1 MNQIVRNTAIDGHAV
16 VSREAWLASRKQL
29 LAREKEYTRLGDELA
44 ARRRALPWVKVDKDY
59 VFEGPSG
66 RQSLADLFAGRS
78 QLFVYHFMLAPGW
91 GEGCKSC
98 SYVADH
104 FDGTLPHLAAR
115 DVTLVAISRAAF
127 PEIAAF
133 KSRMGWQ
140 FPWLSSNGSDFNFD
154 FGVSFTH
161 DEVKAGEP
169 IYNYGSEAPP
179 IEELH
184 GASVFFKDASGAI
197 YHTYST
203 YGRGLD
209 DVMNTYNFLDKVPKG
224 RDEDNDPHIMAW
236 VRHHDKYEHL
246 LHAGGGCCGG

>member
-1 MNQIVRNTAIDGHAV
+1 MDQIVRNAADGHAV
-16 VSREAWLASRKQL
+16 VSREAWLASRKAL
-29 LAREKEYTRLGDELA
+29 LSQEKELTRLGDTLTAE
-44 ARRRALPWVKVDKDY
+44 RRALPWVKVDKEY
-59 VFEGPSG
+59 IFEGPDG
-66 RQSLADLFAGRS
+66 RHSLADLFAGRS

-115 DVTLVAISRAAF
+115 DVTLVAVSRAAF
-127 PEIAAF
+127 PEIGAF

-140 FPWLSSNGSDFNFD
+140 FPWVSSNGSDFNFD
-154 FGVSFTH
+154 FGVSFTPE
-161 DEVKAGEP
+161 EVEAGEA

-209 DVMNTYNFLDKVPKG
+209 EVMNTYNVLDMVPKG
-224 RDEDNDPHIMAW
+224 RDEDKEPHIMAW
-236 VRHHDKYEHL
+236 VRHHDKYEHVL
-246 LHAGGGCCGG
+246 NAGGGCCGG